1 MQWMKT
7 LAVTAFAL
15 TTLSACNSDD
25 KDLPV
30 PVEIKTTSIKVVHA
44 VSDAPAV
51 AIDGGPM
58 IQVAKLDYAQSTA
71 RVGLAE
77 GTYNLAVDALLP
89 QNGKARVINAPN
101 VALLSTNNYTVF
113 AVGSAASSTIEPLV
127 VASPVA
133 AITSGNLRVQVVHA
147 AAAAPTVD
155 VHVTAPTA
163 TLSSSTVTGTL
174 AFRQFSAPLS
184 VPAGEY
190 RVRITLPGKPD
201 TVVFDSGTLAL
212 AAGADLT
219 VAAINNRFAG
229 PSPVSLLA
237 VNANG
242 TYSDIKDA
250 GSTADV
256 RVVHAVSDA
265 PAVDVLLNNTKA
277 IPNLAFPNFT
287 GYAKLT
293 PGAYNVK
300 VAAAADN
307 SVVVINADLNLAAG
321 SYATVLA
328 TGSLGQNTITPLVLA
343 DTPRRVATEAKV
355 RIVHASTLAGNVDIY
370 VTPTT
375 DISNSTPA
383 FANVPFKAETGYVSL
398 LPGNY
403 VVTVTPTGT
412 KTAAIGPVSLALAG
426 NKIYTAV
433 ARDGANRAAPVGLI
447 LLDDF
452 NQD

>member
-1 MQWMKT
+1 MQWMKKIVV
-7 LAVTAFAL
+7 AAFAL
-15 TTLSACNSDD
+15 GALSACNNDNNDD
-25 KDLPV
+25 KTP
-30 PVEIKTTSIKVVHA
+30 PVEVKQSSIKVVHA

-51 AIDGGPM
+51 SIDGGALL
-58 IQVAKLDYAQSTA
+58 QVARLSYGQSTNQ
-71 RVGLAE
+71 VMLPE
-77 GTYNLAVDALLP
+77 GSYNLGVDALLP
-89 QNGKARVINAPN
+89 QNGKARVINAQG
-101 VALLSTNNYTVF
+101 VALLAANSYTVF
-113 AVGSAASSTIEPLV
+113 AVGTAATSTVEPLV

-133 AITSGNLRVQVVHA
+133 AIASGNIRVQVVHA
-147 AAAAPTVD
+147 AAAAPMVD
-155 VHVTAPTA
+155 IHVTAPGAALSSGTVAA
-163 TLSSSTVTGTL
+163 TLS
-174 AFRQFSAPLS
+174 FRQFTAPLTLT
-184 VPAGEY
+184 AGSY
-190 RVRITLPGKPD
+190 QVRVTLPGKPQ

-212 AAGADLT
+212 AAGSDLT

-229 PSPVSLLA
+229 ASPVSLVA

-242 TYSDIKDA
+242 TFADIKDA
-250 GSTADV
+250 ASTADV

-265 PAVDVLLNNTKA
+265 PAVDVLLNNNKA
-277 IPNLAFPNFT
+277 IPNLSFPNFT

-328 TGSLGQNTITPLVLA
+328 TGSLGQGNITPLVLS
-343 DTPRRVATEAKV
+343 DTPRRIATEAQV
-355 RIVHASTLAGNVDIY
+355 RLVHASTLAGNVDIY

-375 DISNSTPA
+375 DISSSSPA
-383 FANVPFKAETGYVSL
+383 FANVPFKAETSYVSL

-403 VVTVTPTGT
+403 VVTVTPAGS
-412 KTAAIGPVSLALAG
+412 KTAAIGPVALTLSG

-433 ARDGANRAAPVGLI
+433 ARDGANRTAPLGLI

-452 NQD
+452 N